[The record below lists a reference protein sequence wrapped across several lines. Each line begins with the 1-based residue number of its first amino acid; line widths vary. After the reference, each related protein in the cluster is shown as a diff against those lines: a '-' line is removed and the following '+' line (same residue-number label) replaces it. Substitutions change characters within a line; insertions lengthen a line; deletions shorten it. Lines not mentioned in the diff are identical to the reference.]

1 MAKKAAKKAAVRRPT
16 KKEIDEIIGDAAPP
30 VPRKQAPRKKVKKP
44 TAATPATKEVG
55 AEALPPGHRLVR
67 DVVIPPYPREL
78 EDKRYGDKTPAVM
91 DWYEKNHPKAF
102 EALYANRI
110 TPRESLVG

>member
-44 TAATPATKEVG
+44 TTEKSAPEADAEV
-55 AEALPPGHRLVR
+55 ALPPGHRLVKG
-67 DVVIPPYPREL
+67 VVIPPYPREL
-78 EDKRYGDKTPAVM
+78 EDKTAGDKTPAVIE
-91 DWYEKNHPKAF
+91 WYEKNHPQAYA
-102 EALYANRI
+102 ALYAGRI
-110 TPRESLVG
+110 PQCPCID

>member
-44 TAATPATKEVG
+44 TAAAPTEEK
-55 AEALPPGHRLVR
+55 AEATLPPGCRLVKG
-67 DVVIPPYPREL
+67 VVIPPYPREL
-78 EDKRYGDKTPAVM
+78 EDKTAGDKTPAVIE
-91 DWYEKNHPKAF
+91 WYEKNHPQAYA
-102 EALYANRI
+102 ALYAGRI
-110 TPRESLVG
+110 PQCPCID

>member
-44 TAATPATKEVG
+44 TTEKSTPEEK
-55 AEALPPGHRLVR
+55 AEATLPPGHRLVN

-91 DWYEKNHPKAF
+91 EWYEKNHPKAF

>member
-44 TAATPATKEVG
+44 TTEKSTPEEK
-55 AEALPPGHRLVR
+55 AEALPPGHRLVNN
-67 DVVIPPYPREL
+67 VVIPPYPREL
-78 EDKRYGDKTPAVM
+78 EDKTAGDKTPAVIE
-91 DWYEKNHPKAF
+91 WYEKNHPQAYA
-102 EALYANRI
+102 ALYAGRI
-110 TPRESLVG
+110 PQCPCID

>member
-16 KKEIDEIIGDAAPP
+16 KREIDEIIGDAAPP
-30 VPRKQAPRKKVKKP
+30 VPRKQAPRKKAKKLM
-44 TAATPATKEVG
+44 AATPATKEAG
-55 AEALPPGHRLVR
+55 AEAPPPGHRLVN

>member
-44 TAATPATKEVG
+44 TAATPTKDAG
-55 AEALPPGHRLVR
+55 ADALPPGHRLVK

-78 EDKRYGDKTPAVM
+78 EDKLAGDKTPAVM

-102 EALYANRI
+102 EALYANRV
-110 TPRESLVG
+110 TPRGLIVG